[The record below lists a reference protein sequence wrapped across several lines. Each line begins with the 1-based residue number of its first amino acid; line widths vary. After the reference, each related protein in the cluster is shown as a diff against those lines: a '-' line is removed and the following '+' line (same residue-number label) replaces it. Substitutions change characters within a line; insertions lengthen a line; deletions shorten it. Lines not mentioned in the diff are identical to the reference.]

1 MPTHTVKLHTPG
13 DIGLALA
20 QARMSRG
27 LTQKELADQLDM
39 PQSTVSEIESGK
51 STIFLRHLLE
61 MARATGL
68 NISAEWDTSG
78 DQESNRASRS

>member
-1 MPTHTVKLHTPG
+1 MPTHTVKLRTPG

-20 QARMSRG
+20 QSRIARG
-27 LTQKELADQLDM
+27 LTQQDLATQLDM

-78 DQESNRASRS
+78 DQELNHASRR

>member
-1 MPTHTVKLHTPG
+1 MPKHTVRLRTSG

-20 QARMSRG
+20 QSRMARG
-27 LTQKELADQLDM
+27 LTQQDLATQLDM

-51 STIFLRHLLE
+51 STIFLRHVLE

-68 NISAEWDTSG
+68 NISAEWDASG
-78 DQESNRASRS
+78 DQESNDASRH